1 MPNPALLTA
10 RQVSELLSVPQRT
23 IQRWVAEERLPA
35 LRIAKTTRIPAD
47 AIAALL
53 SPVTGGGSPY
63 SGTDLN
69 PLTTR

>member
-1 MPNPALLTA
+1 MRNPALLTV
-10 RQVSELLSVPQRT
+10 RQVSELLSVPKRT
-23 IQRWVAEERLPA
+23 VQRWVAEERLPA

-53 SPVTGGGSPY
+53 SPVTEGNSPY
-63 SGTDLN
+63 HGTDLS